1 MNIAKTVKKI
11 LKNSVKYVS
20 DHTASFATAPS
31 YFTRHRQ
38 WTMDKILNILLQWD
52 SGNLTDAIYD
62 ALPKKDKAKP
72 FTISGF
78 IQQRDHIKAAA
89 GKFIFKRTL
98 KSLQKKTTHKKYLGY
113 YLLACDVSDFHMTSE
128 VTPSEPGA
136 DVQRKVQHTMLHLNA
151 LYDVTNQLYVSVS
164 MEPKLECSERR
175 SLLALLKDDIGYP
188 PQETI
193 IVCDRGYES
202 SNVFTKLILAGYH
215 FVIRVKKP
223 NGHGILHNIPI
234 SASEGKST
242 FEQDI
247 TIRVRLGH
255 NGVYRKTSTREI
267 PTDITLSLRVIVKTN
282 NKNESIYL
290 ITNLPKK
297 KLCAGQIVQVYRKR
311 WDIEVSFRQL
321 KYSVGGLVFHAK
333 NLNAQKLELYTAL
346 TLYNCISTIVQ
357 QVNIPSYQKVNFS
370 ISVKKCLVYL
380 FENIPIDLMKQLAH
394 NLIAIKHDRHFE
406 RKMSHK
412 PAIAFIYRVR

>member
-1 MNIAKTVKKI
+1 ME
-11 LKNSVKYVS
+11 
-20 DHTASFATAPS
+20 
-31 YFTRHRQ
+31 FTE
-38 WTMDKILNILLQWD
+38 K
-52 SGNLTDAIYD
+52 
-62 ALPKKDKAKP
+62 LP
-72 FTISGF
+72 
-78 IQQRDHIKAAA
+78 QE
-89 GKFIFKRTL
+89 
-98 KSLQKKTTHKKYLGY
+98 KYL
-113 YLLACDVSDFHMTSE
+113 
-128 VTPSEPGA
+128 
-136 DVQRKVQHTMLHLNA
+136 Q
-151 LYDVTNQLYVSVS
+151 
-164 MEPKLECSERR
+164 
-175 SLLALLKDDIGYP
+175 
-188 PQETI
+188 
-193 IVCDRGYES
+193 
-202 SNVFTKLILAGYH
+202 
-215 FVIRVKKP
+215 
-223 NGHGILHNIPI
+223 
-234 SASEGKST
+234 
-242 FEQDI
+242 
-247 TIRVRLGH
+247 
-255 NGVYRKTSTREI
+255 
-267 PTDITLSLRVIVKTN
+267 TLPCPLRVIVKKN

-346 TLYNCISTIVQ
+346 TLYNCISAIVQ

>member
-1 MNIAKTVKKI
+1 MDIAKTVKKL
-11 LKNSVKYVS
+11 LKSSVKYVS
-20 DHTASFATAPS
+20 DHAADFATAPA

-38 WTMDKILNILLQWD
+38 WTIDKILHILLQWD
-52 SGNLTDAIYD
+52 SGNLTDAIYN

-78 IQQRDHIKAAA
+78 IQQRDHIKADA
-89 GKFIFKRTL
+89 GKFIFKHIL
-98 KSLQKKTTHKKYLGY
+98 KSLRKKIAYKKYLGY
-113 YLLACDVSDFHMTSE
+113 HVVSCDGSDFHMVTE

-164 MEPKLECSERR
+164 MEPKLECNERR

-202 SNVFTKLILAGYH
+202 SDVFTKLMLAGYH

-223 NGHGILHNIPI
+223 NGHGILHNVPI
-234 SASEGKST
+234 SIPESKST

-247 TIRVRLGH
+247 TIRVRLGN
-255 NGVYRKTSTREI
+255 NGIYRKTTTKEM
-267 PTDITLSLRVIVKTN
+267 PTDIILTLRVVVKTN
-282 NKNESIYL
+282 DKNESMYL
-290 ITNLPKK
+290 ITNLPRK

-311 WDIEVSFRQL
+311 WDIEVSFRHL

-346 TLYNCISTIVQ
+346 TLYNCVSAIVH
-357 QVNIPSYQKVNFS
+357 QVNIPSGNKANFS
-370 ISVKKCLVYL
+370 VSVKKCLLYL
-380 FENIPIDLMKQLAH
+380 FENIPINLTEQLAH

-406 RKMSHK
+406 RKISHK